1 MGVVGESGSGKSVTA
16 RSIIK
21 LLPETA
27 TTSGAIYLSGRS
39 DDQGIDVLSLS
50 GDALRRMRGDRA
62 AMVFQEPN
70 SVLNPVYTIG
80 WQIEEGLRAHGLTN
94 RHELRKK
101 SIEILRKVGIPD
113 PATRV
118 DYYPHQ
124 FSGGQKQ
131 RIVIAMALVLNP
143 GLILADEP
151 TTALDVTVQAEI
163 LDLLRLARDEFGAS
177 VLIITHNMGVIADI
191 ADQVV
196 VMYRGRVVEQG
207 DVDQIF
213 YDPQHEYTHRHR
225 AVVLLNGQK
234 IVVTNLDA
242 TPMTKTDDWLEPP
255 VGVCP

>member
-1 MGVVGESGSGKSVTA
+1 MSTLLEAEHLTKIFTQRWKESFKAVDDVSFTLKPGETLGIVGESGSGKSVTA

-118 DYYPHQ
+118 DYYPH
-124 FSGGQKQ
+124 
-131 RIVIAMALVLNP
+131 
-143 GLILADEP
+143 
-151 TTALDVTVQAEI
+151 
-163 LDLLRLARDEFGAS
+163 
-177 VLIITHNMGVIADI
+177 
-191 ADQVV
+191 
-196 VMYRGRVVEQG
+196 
-207 DVDQIF
+207 
-213 YDPQHEYTHRHR
+213 
-225 AVVLLNGQK
+225 
-234 IVVTNLDA
+234 
-242 TPMTKTDDWLEPP
+242 
-255 VGVCP
+255 